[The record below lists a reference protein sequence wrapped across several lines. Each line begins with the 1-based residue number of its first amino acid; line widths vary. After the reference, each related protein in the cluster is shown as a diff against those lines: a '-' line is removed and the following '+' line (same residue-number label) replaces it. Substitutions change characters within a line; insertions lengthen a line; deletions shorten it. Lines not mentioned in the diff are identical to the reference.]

1 MKIKFFVESAGSFW
15 QRDML
20 QKFHRGLNKYI
31 KESYE
36 STSSTEFKELPEIET
51 EVTID
56 ESYSP
61 CDVAVMFGSW
71 KPRDRGHHITRTSIA
86 LNAKCFVVIETPLL
100 GRKVTEENKHWRIGV
115 DGYLNNQGH
124 FMSALDNKTKYD
136 RLGHLGLSFP
146 GWRENQSGHILMMLQ
161 LPGDASLRGV
171 NVYEWAE
178 YCIDKIRATSSKI
191 IRLRPHPLINTRPGD
206 EFYEFFWKLYS
217 RGVRGI
223 EYSDSKTISL
233 EEDLRNAA
241 CSVAFSSGSSIDSIL
256 NGIPTIA
263 CDPGN
268 FAYEI
273 SSNFPE
279 DVARPRKANNDEVKE
294 WLGRLAYHQ
303 WTVDEMYGGTS
314 WNHLIPIIQERLA
327 DAKTADV
334 GKKKK
339 G

>member
-1 MKIKFFVESAGSFW
+1 MKIKFFVESSGSFW

-20 QKFHRGLNKYI
+20 QKFHRGLVKYLRDI
-31 KESYE
+31 HNNPM
-36 STSSTEFKELPEIET
+36 STEFKELPEIES
-51 EVTID
+51 EITID
-56 ESYSP
+56 ENYSS

-71 KPRDRGHHITRTSIA
+71 KGREKGHHITRSSIA
-86 LNAKCFVVIETPLL
+86 LNARCFIVIETPLL
-100 GRKVTEENKHWRIGV
+100 GRKVREENQYWRVGV
-115 DGYLNNQGH
+115 NGYLNNQGV
-124 FMSALDNKTKYD
+124 FLSDADIKTKYD
-136 RLGHLGLSFP
+136 RLNQLGLSFS
-146 GWRENQSGHILMMLQ
+146 GWRENQNGHVLMMLQ

-171 NVYEWAE
+171 NIYEWAE
-178 YCIDKIRATSSKI
+178 YCIEKIRSVSSKI

-217 RGVRGI
+217 NGVRGI
-223 EYSDSKTISL
+223 EYSDSKQISL

-241 CSVAFSSGSSIDSIL
+241 CSIAFSSGSSVDSIL

-279 DVARPRKANNDEVKE
+279 NVTAPRKVNNDEVKE

-303 WTVDEMYGGTS
+303 WTVEEMQTGQT
-314 WNHLIPIIQERLA
+314 WAHLLPIIQEQLR
-327 DAKTADV
+327 DARPSET